1 MDRLLLSCLLLAA
14 TSASAR
20 AANDA
25 GSDTVD
31 FYLLGGALRGLNET
45 TWTASSGFIYRP
57 TENRWGLGFAYV
69 NDGHLLNNH
78 RDGLVG
84 QLWYVRSLGDDFEVQ
99 LGAGPYASMNNTN
112 NANGVRVNQFEMG
125 LFTSVALKWRFGD
138 NGWYLRSQYNNTW
151 VPGSFNSNALLF
163 GAGRDFTSTDDL
175 DSPLRLRASVSVWGG
190 SSRTTQIGTQQS
202 GAAYMLQAQYLT
214 ESPQRWWDPAAYS
227 IGFLSEGDTVLAH
240 RTGVPIQVW
249 WTTPPAH
256 VTFGF
261 GVGPYFAY
269 DGARGDNKLNL
280 LGILSL
286 RATYKLGGTPRHA
299 VEAGFMYTRVASFYN
314 RDQDI
319 FMLGLRLVAKR

>member
-1 MDRLLLSCLLLAA
+1 MLLPCLLLAA

-20 AANDA
+20 AENDA
-25 GSDTVD
+25 GSDTID
-31 FYLLGGALRGLNET
+31 FYVMGGALRGLNET

-57 TENRWGLGFAYV
+57 TERNLGLGFAYV

-78 RDGLVG
+78 RDGLVA
-84 QLWYVRSLGDDFEVQ
+84 QLWYVRPLGDDFEVQ
-99 LGAGPYASMNNTN
+99 LGIGPYASMNNTN

-125 LFTSVALKWRFGD
+125 LFSSVALKWRFSD
-138 NGWYLRSQYNNTW
+138 NGWYLRSQFNNTW

-202 GAAYMLQAQYLT
+202 GAAYMLQAQYLI
-214 ESPQRWWDPAAYS
+214 ESPNRWWDPAAYS
-227 IGFLSEGDTVLAH
+227 VGFLSEGNTVLAH
-240 RTGVPIQVW
+240 RTGIPIQVW
-249 WTTPPAH
+249 WTTPPARR

-261 GVGPYFAY
+261 GVGPYLAQ
-269 DGARGDNKLNL
+269 DGARDENKLNL

-286 RATYKLGGTPRHA
+286 RATYQMWATNRHA

-319 FMLGLRLVAKR
+319 FMLGLRLAAKR